1 MAIKIGL
8 VQKKIYNPAQFLGK
22 YKYFGYCLSWKK
34 RLVHS
39 QLKGIGKTDRLN
51 KRKNSINYS
60 EKMADGWKRGAGM
73 VEKFAWVKEFT
84 IIDTTYSEFI
94 DNIAQYGV
102 TTYNYI

>member
-1 MAIKIGL
+1 
-8 VQKKIYNPAQFLGK
+8 
-22 YKYFGYCLSWKK
+22 
-34 RLVHS
+34 
-39 QLKGIGKTDRLN
+39 
-51 KRKNSINYS
+51 
-60 EKMADGWKRGAGM
+60 MADGWKRGAGM